1 MLTLRRLAQLL
12 LALGFLAVLV
22 GAVGIGLFYAL
33 ILRDLPEL
41 DSLDDYRPNLIT
53 RIYSANGEVIGEL
66 ARERREIVPI
76 EVVPEFLVK
85 AFVAAEDDSFYT
97 HAGLDFTG
105 ITRAAW
111 ANLRAGGI
119 KQGGSTITQQVAKT
133 FLLTSDRTYIRK
145 IKDMVLAMR
154 IEEHLDKNEILYLYL
169 NQIYLGSGAYGV
181 EAAAQV
187 YFGKSVEELTL
198 AEAALIAGVVPA
210 PSRYT
215 PFNNPEFARAR
226 QLFVLRRMEEEGYI
240 SPEEHQLAVAEPT
253 VLSPRRID
261 EDRRVS
267 AYFVEEVRR
276 YLVNE
281 FGEDEVLTGGL
292 AVHTTLVV
300 RDQHAAYSAVRTG
313 LRAHDRRRGYR
324 GPKRQVPEEEWEATL
339 EAIGEENG
347 EGPWEKQAVVQA
359 LVIEVDDEA
368 EIARLGLGGGRETT
382 LGLEEVAWA
391 REPNPEV
398 DGLATK
404 LDRVSQALRPGF
416 LVEIEKT
423 GEAFLEGAEDPVPT
437 FTLFQ
442 EPLAEG
448 ALVALDVESGDV
460 RALIGGYSFD
470 RSQFDRAIQS
480 KRQPG
485 SAFKP
490 IVYAAA
496 LNEGYSPA
504 TIVYDTPFVSS
515 DTETGFVW
523 KPHNYSEKFYGP
535 ILLRDALAKSRN
547 LATIKILHDIGLRPV
562 LRMAKSLGMDS
573 PLSYELGVGLGHS
586 ETTLGELVRVYG
598 TFASGGRRLEPV
610 FIREILN
617 RDGEL
622 LDSDVQLIRSKLAA
636 ENEDGEAEPDEGSAL
651 RRVLTDLRSEDA
663 DEDGEG
669 QDGRVKPL
677 EPKDEGLEPE
687 IAFLM
692 SDLLQTVVQEGTGW
706 RAKALKRPIAGKTG
720 TTNEMHDAWFIGF
733 TPEIVAGTW
742 VGYDV
747 AQPLGKN
754 ESGSRAASPVFVDF
768 MGRVLR
774 AKAPSE
780 FHVPEGIIF
789 IRMDKKTGLLAPPG
803 AQDYVFQPF
812 REGNA
817 PTELAAAETNGSTP
831 TIPRLD

>member
-1 MLTLRRLAQLL
+1 
-12 LALGFLAVLV
+12 
-22 GAVGIGLFYAL
+22 
-33 ILRDLPEL
+33 
-41 DSLDDYRPNLIT
+41 
-53 RIYSANGEVIGEL
+53 
-66 ARERREIVPI
+66 
-76 EVVPEFLVK
+76 
-85 AFVAAEDDSFYT
+85 
-97 HAGLDFTG
+97 
-105 ITRAAW
+105 
-111 ANLRAGGI
+111 
-119 KQGGSTITQQVAKT
+119 
-133 FLLTSDRTYIRK
+133 
-145 IKDMVLAMR
+145 
-154 IEEHLDKNEILYLYL
+154 
-169 NQIYLGSGAYGV
+169 
-181 EAAAQV
+181 
-187 YFGKSVEELTL
+187 
-198 AEAALIAGVVPA
+198 
-210 PSRYT
+210 
-215 PFNNPEFARAR
+215 
-226 QLFVLRRMEEEGYI
+226 
-240 SPEEHQLAVAEPT
+240 
-253 VLSPRRID
+253 
-261 EDRRVS
+261 
-267 AYFVEEVRR
+267 
-276 YLVNE
+276 
-281 FGEDEVLTGGL
+281 
-292 AVHTTLVV
+292 
-300 RDQHAAYSAVRTG
+300 
-313 LRAHDRRRGYR
+313 
-324 GPKRQVPEEEWEATL
+324 
-339 EAIGEENG
+339 
-347 EGPWEKQAVVQA
+347 VQA
-359 LVIEVDDEA
+359 LVLEIDDEA

-391 REPNPEV
+391 REPDPEV

-404 LDRVSQALRPGF
+404 LDRVSQALQPGF
-416 LVEIEKT
+416 LVKIEKT
-423 GEAFLEGAEDPVPT
+423 GETFLEGAEDPVPT

-448 ALVALDVESGDV
+448 ALLALDVESGDV

-496 LNEGYSPA
+496 LHEGYSPA

-535 ILLRDALAKSRN
+535 ILLREALAKSRN
-547 LATIKILHDIGLRPV
+547 LAT
-562 LRMAKSLGMDS
+562 
-573 PLSYELGVGLGHS
+573 LGVGLGHS

-622 LDSDVQLIRSKLAA
+622 LDSGVQLMRSKI
-636 ENEDGEAEPDEGSAL
+636 ESEDDSGEAEADEGSAL
-651 RRVLTDLRSEDA
+651 RRVLTDLRGKED
-663 DEDGEG
+663 EEG
-669 QDGRVKPL
+669 QDGVVEPL
-677 EPKDEGLEPE
+677 EPEDAGLEPE

-706 RAKALKRPIAGKTG
+706 RAKALRRPIAGKTG

-774 AKAPSE
+774 AKPPSE
-780 FHVPEGIIF
+780 FPVPEGIIF

-803 AQDYVFQPF
+803 AQEYVFQPF

-831 TIPRLD
+831 TTPRLD

>member
-1 MLTLRRLAQLL
+1 V
-12 LALGFLAVLV
+12 LALGFLAVLA
-22 GAVGIGLFYAL
+22 GAVGVGLFYAL

-53 RIYSANGEVIGEL
+53 RIYSADGEVIGEL

-76 EVVPEFLVK
+76 ERVPEFLVK

-97 HAGLDFTG
+97 HDGLDYGG
-105 ITRAAW
+105 IGRAAW

-133 FLLTSDRTYIRK
+133 FLLTSDRTFIRK
-145 IKDMVLAMR
+145 IKDMVLAKR

-181 EAAAQV
+181 EAAAQA
-187 YFGKSVEELTL
+187 YFGKSVEDLTL
-198 AEAALIAGVVPA
+198 AEASLIAGVVPA

-215 PFNNPEFARAR
+215 PFRNPEFARAR

-240 SPEEHQLAVAEPT
+240 SPEEHRLAIEEPT
-253 VLSPRRID
+253 VLSERRVD

-267 AYFVEEVRR
+267 AYFTEEVRR
-276 YLVNE
+276 YLVE
-281 FGEDEVLTGGL
+281 RFGEDEVLTGGL
-292 AVHTTLVV
+292 AVHTTLVL
-300 RDQHAAYSAVRTG
+300 RDQHAAYSSVRAG
-313 LRAHDRRRGYR
+313 LREHDRRRGYR
-324 GPKRQVPEEEWEATL
+324 GPTRQVPEAEWEPTL

-359 LVIEVDDEA
+359 LVTEVDDEA
-368 EIARLGLGGGRETT
+368 EIARLGLGLGRETT
-382 LGLEEVAWA
+382 LGLDEVAWA
-391 REPNPEV
+391 REPDPDV
-398 DGLATK
+398 DGLATR
-404 LDRVSQALRPGF
+404 LTRVSQALRPGY

-423 GEAFLEGAEDPVPT
+423 GEKFLEGTEDPVPT

-442 EPLAEG
+442 EPQAEG
-448 ALVALDVESGDV
+448 ALVALDVASGRV
-460 RALIGGYSFD
+460 RALIGGYSFE
-470 RSQFDRAIQS
+470 RSQFDRAVQS
-480 KRQPG
+480 RRQPG

-496 LNEGYSPA
+496 LNEGYTPA
-504 TIVYDTPFVSS
+504 TIVYDTPFVSA

-535 ILLRDALAKSRN
+535 ILLREALAKSRN

-573 PLSYELGVGLGHS
+573 PLGYELGVGLGHS
-586 ETTLGELVRVYG
+586 ETTLAELVRVYG

-610 FIREILN
+610 FIQEIRD

-622 LDSDVQLIRSKLAA
+622 LDSDVRLLDSAVA
-636 ENEDGEAEPDEGSAL
+636 TDGDPEVEPAEGSAL
-651 RRVLTDLRSEDA
+651 KRVLAELRGKAEPEA
-663 DEDGEG
+663 GEA
-669 QDGRVKPL
+669 PL
-677 EPKDEGLEPE
+677 QPEDEGLEPE
-687 IAFLM
+687 IAYLM
-692 SDLLQTVVQEGTGW
+692 ADLLRTVVQEGTGW
-706 RAKALKRPIAGKTG
+706 RAKSLQRPIAGKTG
-720 TTNEMHDAWFIGF
+720 TTNEMNDAWFIGF

-774 AKAPSE
+774 GKTPSE
-780 FHVPEGIIF
+780 FPVPEGIIF
-789 IRMDKKTGLLAPPG
+789 IRMDKKSGLLAPPG
-803 AQDYVFQPF
+803 AAEYVFQPF

-817 PTELAAAETNGSTP
+817 PTELASAETNGTTP
-831 TIPRLD
+831 TTPRLD